1 MTAKSSN
8 ANGFAYPP
16 LYLRH
21 PAAFR
26 LLDLHPGDK
35 GDRIKCTLKQAIR
48 TTNVRWRRMCYSA
61 LSYTWG
67 DEPAEIPITVNES
80 TFLVTPNLAAALEG
94 LRNNA
99 KFGGKSRTLW
109 IDAICINQEDV
120 NERNHQVA
128 QMQEI
133 YAGAQEVVV
142 WLGPADST
150 IELAG
155 SFVHDL
161 CKHLNDLGIFDLSY
175 YTAVD
180 LDRALEEVTTQ
191 FHQQKWL
198 AVVELL
204 LKPWWGRVWVIQ
216 ELASAPRAILQSGNL
231 SLPWPEMAL
240 VIHVLDTWHPSLT
253 QLELLG
259 DLYETEVGEA
269 IYRAASIANTRTTF
283 RRNVV
288 NSLESLMY
296 LSQLSQCKDPRDKV
310 YALLG
315 LASSEVR
322 NIIQPDYN
330 RPIAWTFAIVIKAHV
345 LCHQDLNILGAI
357 QVICLYLTRARIK
370 WFGTLSSPYF

>member
-1 MTAKSSN
+1 
-8 ANGFAYPP
+8 
-16 LYLRH
+16 
-21 PAAFR
+21 
-26 LLDLHPGDK
+26 
-35 GDRIKCTLKQAIR
+35 
-48 TTNVRWRRMCYSA
+48 VV
-61 LSYTWG
+61 
-67 DEPAEIPITVNES
+67 PITVNDS
-80 TFLVTPNLAAALEG
+80 TFFVTPNLSAALKA
-94 LRNNA
+94 LRRSA

-109 IDAICINQEDV
+109 IDAICINQGDV

-161 CKHLNDLGIFDLSY
+161 CKHLNDLGIFDLSH
-175 YTAVD
+175 YTAAD
-180 LDRALEEVTTQ
+180 LDRALEKVTTQ
-191 FHQQKWL
+191 FHRQKWL
-198 AVVELL
+198 AVVEIL

-240 VIHVLDTWHPSLT
+240 VIQVLNTWHPSLT

-269 IYRAASIANTRTTF
+269 IYRAASIANARTTF
-283 RRNVV
+283 QRNVI
-288 NSLESLMY
+288 NSFESLIY

-315 LASSEVR
+315 LASSDVR
-322 NIIQPDYN
+322 KIIQPDYN
-330 RPIAWTFAIVIKAHV
+330 RPIAWTFAIVIEAHV
-345 LCHQDLNILGAI
+345 HCYADLNILGAI
-357 QVICLYLTRARIK
+357 QVSRLFLKFITSPKQPLLESNGLIRSLLLTSR
-370 WFGTLSSPYF
+370 